1 MIQQRLQE
9 AEEKQSNQG
18 FKSKLD
24 SLKREKV
31 EKATTRVVNFKL
43 QVGCGCGGEYRKYH
57 AEVPIDSYLKDG
69 GYVGDFEDWMSNVQ
83 EGWV

>member
-31 EKATTRVVNFKL
+31 EKATTRVVNFKI

-57 AEVPIDSYLKDG
+57 AEVPIDSYLEDG
-69 GYVGDFEDWMSNVQ
+69 DYVGNFEDWMSNVE

>member
-9 AEEKQSNQG
+9 AEEKQNNQG

-31 EKATTRVVNFKL
+31 EKATTRVVNFRL
-43 QVGCGCGGEYRKYH
+43 QVECGCGGEYRQYH
-57 AEVPIDSYLKDG
+57 AEVPIDSSLKDG
-69 GYVGDFEDWMSNVQ
+69 DYVGEFEDWMSNVQ

>member
-9 AEEKQSNQG
+9 AEEKQSNQS

-24 SLKREKV
+24 SLKSEKV
-31 EKATTRVVNFKL
+31 EKATTRIVNFKL
-43 QVGCGCGGEYRKYH
+43 QVGCGCGGEYRHYH
-57 AEVPIDSYLKDG
+57 AEVPIDSPITDG
-69 GYVGDFEDWMSNVQ
+69 DYVDEFEDWMSNVQ

>member
-9 AEEKQSNQG
+9 AEEKQSNQS

-57 AEVPIDSYLKDG
+57 AEVPIDSHLKDG
-69 GYVGDFEDWMSNVQ
+69 GYVDDFEDWMSNVQ

>member
-18 FKSKLD
+18 FKSKLE

-31 EKATTRVVNFKL
+31 EKATTRVVNFRI
-43 QVGCGCGGEYRKYH
+43 QVGCGCSGEYKQYH
-57 AEVPIDSYLKDG
+57 AEVPIDNYLEDG
-69 GYVGDFEDWMSNVQ
+69 DYVSEFEDWMSNVQ